1 MLGQQQ
7 RVKDM
12 TTHDSTNAKFTK
24 PLSETFANISRTT
37 CQYFEAKAHRAR
49 LAQCIRMLSEI
60 DPYILKDIG
69 MEGFDRL
76 SPAQK
81 ERALMNLGKHVSRKL
96 AASAS

>member
-7 RVKDM
+7 RIKDM

-24 PLSETFANISRTT
+24 PLSETFANISRAT

-49 LAQCIRMLSEI
+49 LAQSVKMLSEL
-60 DPYILKDIG
+60 DPHILKDIG

-81 ERALMNLGKHVSRKL
+81 ERALMNLGKHASRN
-96 AASAS
+96 